1 MTIDF
6 KEIKSRAL
14 NDSQELI
21 GKTISKVCQT
31 YMEDLL
37 CIHFT
42 DNTYVTF
49 EATGDDNTREVN
61 IIGTPW
67 EGYTDDWLQLGLIT
81 QEQYDKA
88 KEARELINKQSKET
102 REKLEYLRL
111 KSIYEPN
118 ND

>member
-14 NDSQELI
+14 NDSQELV
-21 GKTISKVCQT
+21 GKTISRVCQS
-31 YMEDLL
+31 YLEDLL

-49 EATGDDNTREVN
+49 EARE
-61 IIGTPW
+61 ISIGGVPW
-67 EGYTDDWLQLGLIT
+67 EGYIDEYLQLGLIT

-88 KEARELINKQSKET
+88 KETKELANKQSKEAM
-102 REKLEYLRL
+102 EMLEYLRL
-111 KSIYEPN
+111 KSIYEPSN
-118 ND
+118 PKE